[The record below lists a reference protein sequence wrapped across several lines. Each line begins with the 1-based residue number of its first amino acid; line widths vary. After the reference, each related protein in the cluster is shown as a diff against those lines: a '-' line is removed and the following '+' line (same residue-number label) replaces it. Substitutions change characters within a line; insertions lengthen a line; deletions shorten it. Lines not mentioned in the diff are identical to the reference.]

1 VGGYALN
8 YGSGHKNRN
17 VGTASI
23 STPCFTQEVKSDPV
37 SCRVGGCA
45 IRIGDDEGIAE
56 DGFFFFFC
64 LFEIVCNFGVRGGV
78 SFRDVLDAALR

>member
-56 DGFFFFFC
+56 DGFFFLFIRDC
-64 LFEIVCNFGVRGGV
+64 LQFWSAWRGK
-78 SFRDVLDAALR
+78 F